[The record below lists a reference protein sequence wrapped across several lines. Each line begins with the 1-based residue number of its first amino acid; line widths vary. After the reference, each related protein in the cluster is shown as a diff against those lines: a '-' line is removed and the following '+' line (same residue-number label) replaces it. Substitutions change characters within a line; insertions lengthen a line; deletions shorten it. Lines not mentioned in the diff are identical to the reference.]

1 MRYSKMTSRYDIG
14 PSKSVEVVLH
24 ICIELLSDVELEIV
38 ADELIKMIDSV
49 NKKEN
54 RNGQ

>member
-1 MRYSKMTSRYDIG
+1 MTSRYDIG

-38 ADELIKMIDSV
+38 ADELIKMIDLV

-54 RNGQ
+54 RNGK